1 MLVKICGIKTL
12 AAAQTAVSSGADFI
26 GFIFAESSRKVEPE
40 IVGDFGE
47 NLAGHVK
54 KVGVFANQTEQEVI
68 KSAEIAGLD
77 YIQLHGNESASFAR
91 RMPLPVIKAFAI
103 HTEKDFENLHEYPAD
118 YLLVDL
124 PKSVSGKGLTLDWDM
139 IRKADLPLEKVILAG
154 GLTPENVGKAINAVS
169 PFAVDVASGV
179 ETNGLKDAVK
189 MKAFINEAK
198 NTAGK
203 EE

>member
-1 MLVKICGIKTL
+1 M
-12 AAAQTAVSSGADFI
+12 

-40 IVGDFGE
+40 IVGDFGA

-103 HTEKDFENLHEYPAD
+103 HSENDLEHLHEYPAD

-124 PKSVSGKGLTLDWDM
+124 PKSASGKGLTLDWDM
-139 IRKADLPLEKVILAG
+139 IRKSGSATGEGNSSRWADSGKCRKKRLMPFHHSQ
-154 GLTPENVGKAINAVS
+154 LT
-169 PFAVDVASGV
+169 
-179 ETNGLKDAVK
+179 
-189 MKAFINEAK
+189 
-198 NTAGK
+198 
-203 EE
+203 

>member
-12 AAAQTAVSSGADFI
+12 AAARTAVESGADFI
-26 GFIFAESSRKVEPE
+26 GFIFAESSRKVEPD
-40 IVGDFGE
+40 IVGEFGA
-47 NLAGHVK
+47 NLPGHVK

-103 HTEKDFENLHEYPAD
+103 ESEKDLENLHEYPAD

-124 PKSVSGKGLTLDWDM
+124 PKGSSGKGLTLDWEM
-139 IRKADLPLEKVILAG
+139 IRKADLPWGKVILAG
-154 GLTPENVGKAINAVS
+154 GLTPENVGKAISAVS

-179 ETNGLKDAVK
+179 ETNGLKDVVK
-189 MKAFINEAK
+189 IKAFINEAK
-198 NTAGK
+198 YTAGK